1 MRNEPTTDTGLMGRV
16 AVVTGAGSGMGR
28 VIALELARRGVK
40 LAAVDVDAARLA
52 RLKDDVGA
60 NDATFLA
67 LPTDISNADDCRRAV
82 ERTVA
87 TFGSLA
93 ILVNC
98 AGVSMDPAIPAGKE
112 HPVKF
117 WDSDPAGWARIQAIN
132 SAGPYY
138 MSRFAIGHMM
148 ANGWGRI
155 INVTTSFD
163 TMLARGMSAYGA
175 SKAAL
180 EAGSAVWAKELDG
193 SGVTVN
199 VVVPGGMTNTP
210 FLPEAFRGPS
220 ILQPEIMAPVVA
232 WLASPGSDG
241 VNGRRFIAKFW
252 DASLDPIEAATKCG
266 APIAWEGEAA
276 IAGRTK

>member
-1 MRNEPTTDTGLMGRV
+1 MRNQV

-28 VIALELARRGVK
+28 AIALELARRGSK
-40 LAAVDVDAARLA
+40 LTAVDVDEQRLE
-52 RLKDDVGA
+52 RLKEEVGA
-60 NDATFLA
+60 NAATFLA
-67 LPTDISNADDCRRAV
+67 VPTDISRADDCRRAI

-87 TFGSLA
+87 AFGGLA
-93 ILVNC
+93 VLVNC
-98 AGVSMDPAIPAGKE
+98 AGVSMDPAIPAGKK

-117 WDSDPAGWARIQAIN
+117 WETDPAGWERIQAIN

-138 MSRFAIGHMM
+138 MTRFAIEHMF

-163 TMLARGMSAYGA
+163 TMIARGMSAYGA

-199 VVVPGGMTNTP
+199 VVIPGGITNTP
-210 FLPEAFRGPS
+210 FLPPEARSAS

-232 WLASPGSDG
+232 WLASPESDG
-241 VNGRRFIAKFW
+241 INGRRFIAKLW
-252 DASLDPIEAATKCG
+252 DTSISPAEAAAKCG

-276 IAGRTK
+276 IAGRSK

>member
-1 MRNEPTTDTGLMGRV
+1 MRNEPTSDTGLMGRV
-16 AVVTGAGSGMGR
+16 TVVTGAGSGMGR
-28 VIALELARRGVK
+28 VIALELARRGAK
-40 LAAVDVDAARLA
+40 LAAVDVDAARLE
-52 RLKDDVGA
+52 RLKDEIGA
-60 NDATFLA
+60 DASMFVA
-67 LPTDISNADDCRRAV
+67 VPTDISNSDDCRRAI
-82 ERTVA
+82 ERTITA
-87 TFGSLA
+87 FGSLS

-112 HPVKF
+112 HPVRF
-117 WDSDPAGWARIQAIN
+117 WETDPAGWARIQAIN

-138 MSRFAIGHMM
+138 MARFAIEHML

-210 FLPEAFRGPS
+210 FLPEAFRS
-220 ILQPEIMAPVVA
+220 AKILQPEIMGPVVA
-232 WLASPGSDG
+232 WLASPDADG
-241 VNGRRFIAKFW
+241 INGRRFIAKFW
-252 DASLDPIEAATKCG
+252 DASLSTTEAAAKCG

>member
-1 MRNEPTTDTGLMGRV
+1 MRYDSTPANGLTGRV

-40 LAAVDVDAARLA
+40 LAAVDVDAARLD
-52 RLKDDVGA
+52 RVKEEIGA
-60 NDATFLA
+60 SDATFLA
-67 LPTDISNADDCRRAV
+67 LPTDISNADDCRRAI
-82 ERTVA
+82 EGTIA
-87 TFGSLA
+87 AFGSLA

-98 AGVSMDPAIPAGKE
+98 AGVSMDPAVPPGKE

-117 WDSDPAGWARIQAIN
+117 WETDPAGWARIQAIN

-138 MSRFAIGHMM
+138 MTRFAVEHMI
-148 ANGWGRI
+148 ASGWGRI

-210 FLPEAFRGPS
+210 FLPEAFRGPK

-232 WLASPGSDG
+232 WLASPDADG

-252 DASLDPIEAATKCG
+252 DASISPAEAAEKSG

>member
-1 MRNEPTTDTGLMGRV
+1 MRNDLTPATGPMGRV

-28 VIALELARRGVK
+28 VIALELARRGAQV
-40 LAAVDVDAARLA
+40 AAVDVDAARLA
-52 RLKDDVGA
+52 RLKDELGA
-60 NDATFLA
+60 NDASFLA
-67 LPTDISNADDCRRAV
+67 LPGDISNADDCRRAI

-98 AGVSMDPAIPAGKE
+98 AGVSMDPAIPTGKE

-117 WDSDPAGWARIQAIN
+117 WETDPAGWARIQAIN
-132 SAGPYY
+132 STGPYY
-138 MSRFAIGHMM
+138 MTRFAVEHML

-210 FLPEAFRGPS
+210 FLPDAFRGPS
-220 ILQPEIMAPVVA
+220 ILQPEIMAPVA
-232 WLASPGSDG
+232 GWLASPDSDG
-241 VNGRRFIAKFW
+241 VSGRRFIAKFW
-252 DASLDPIEAATKCG
+252 DTSLSPTDAAAKCG

>member
-1 MRNEPTTDTGLMGRV
+1 MSV
-16 AVVTGAGSGMGR
+16 AIVTGAGSGMGR

-40 LAAVDVDAARLA
+40 VAAVDIDESRLE
-52 RLKDDVGA
+52 RLKDEIGA
-60 NDATFLA
+60 DAAAFIA
-67 LPTDISNADDCRRAV
+67 IPIDISRADDCRRAV

-87 TFGSLA
+87 AFGGLQ

-98 AGVSMDPAIPAGKE
+98 AGVSMDPAIPAGKQ

-117 WDSDPAGWARIQAIN
+117 WETDPDGWARIQAIN

-138 MSRFAIGHMM
+138 MARFAIEHMM

-175 SKAAL
+175 AKAGL
-180 EAGSAVWAKELDG
+180 EASSAVWSKELDG
-193 SGVTVN
+193 TGVSVN
-199 VVVPGGMTNTP
+199 VVVPGGITNTP
-210 FLPEAFRGPS
+210 FLPPAFRS
-220 ILQPEIMAPVVA
+220 ATILQPEIMAPVVA
-232 WLASPGSDG
+232 WLASPDSDG

-252 DASLDPIEAATKCG
+252 DASLSPAEAAAKCG

-276 IAGRTK
+276 IASRTK

>member
-1 MRNEPTTDTGLMGRV
+1 MHDQRTDAGLAGRV

-28 VIALELARRGVK
+28 VMALELARRGAK
-40 LAAVDVDAARLA
+40 LAAVDVDAQRLE
-52 RLKDDVGA
+52 RLGEELGSNAGSFVA
-60 NDATFLA
+60 V
-67 LPTDISNADDCRRAV
+67 PTDVSRAADCRRAV
-82 ERTVA
+82 ERVVSA
-87 TFGSLA
+87 FGNLA

-98 AGVSMDPAIPAGKE
+98 AGVSMDPAIPAGKQ

-117 WDSDPAGWARIQAIN
+117 WETDPAGWERIQAIN
-132 SAGPYY
+132 SAGPYF
-138 MSRFAIGHMM
+138 MARFAIEHMF

-175 SKAAL
+175 AKAAL

-210 FLPEAFRGPS
+210 FLPPEFRSTS
-220 ILQPEIMAPVVA
+220 ILQPEIMAPVVG
-232 WLASPGSDG
+232 WLASPDADG
-241 VNGRRFIAKFW
+241 VNGRRFVAKLW
-252 DASLDPIEAATKCG
+252 DTSVSPAEAAAKCG

-276 IAGRTK
+276 LAGRSK

>member
-1 MRNEPTTDTGLMGRV
+1 MRNQPTPDTGLRGRV

-28 VIALELARRGVK
+28 VIALELARRGAR
-40 LAAVDVDAARLA
+40 LAAVDVDAARLE
-52 RLKDDVGA
+52 RLKNEVGA
-60 NDATFLA
+60 DDAMFLA
-67 LPTDISNADDCRRAV
+67 LPTDISQANACRRAV
-82 ERTVA
+82 ERTIA
-87 TFGSLA
+87 AFGSLA

-98 AGVSMDPAIPAGKE
+98 AGVSMDPAIPTGKE

-117 WDSDPAGWARIQAIN
+117 WETDPAGWARIQAIN

-138 MSRFAIGHMM
+138 MTRFAVEHML

-180 EAGSAVWAKELDG
+180 EAGSAVWSKELDG

-210 FLPEAFRGPS
+210 FLPEAFRS
-220 ILQPEIMAPVVA
+220 ATILQPEIMAPVVA
-232 WLASPGSDG
+232 WLASPDADG

-252 DASLDPIEAATKCG
+252 DESISPAEAATKSG

-276 IAGRTK
+276 IAGRSK

>member
-1 MRNEPTTDTGLMGRV
+1 MSERVTPDALKGRV

-28 VIALELARRGVK
+28 VIALELARRGAK
-40 LAAVDVDAARLA
+40 LAAVDVDATRLE
-52 RLKDDVGA
+52 RLKDELGA
-60 NDATFLA
+60 SDATFLA
-67 LPTDISNADDCRRAV
+67 IRTDISRAGDCRRAI
-82 ERTVA
+82 ELTVSA
-87 TFGSLA
+87 FGGLA

-98 AGVSMDPAIPAGKE
+98 AGVSMDPAIPPGKE

-117 WDSDPAGWARIQAIN
+117 WETDPAGWAQIQAIN

-138 MSRFAIGHMM
+138 MTRFAIEHMM
-148 ANGWGRI
+148 ASGWGRI

-180 EAGSAVWAKELDG
+180 EASSAVWAKELDG

-199 VVVPGGMTNTP
+199 IVVPGGMTNTA
-210 FLPEAFRGPS
+210 FLPPAFRGPS

-232 WLASPGSDG
+232 WLASADSDG

-252 DASLDPIEAATKCG
+252 DASISAAEAAAKAG

-276 IAGRTK
+276 IASRTK

>member
-1 MRNEPTTDTGLMGRV
+1 MRNQPTPDTGLKGRA

-28 VIALELARRGVK
+28 VIALELARRGAR
-40 LAAVDVDAARLA
+40 LAAVDVDAARLE
-52 RLKDDVGA
+52 RLKNEVGA
-60 NDATFLA
+60 DDATFLA
-67 LPTDISNADDCRRAV
+67 LPTDISQADDCRRAV
-82 ERTVA
+82 ERTIA
-87 TFGSLA
+87 AFGSLA

-98 AGVSMDPAIPAGKE
+98 AGVSMDPAIPDGKE

-117 WDSDPAGWARIQAIN
+117 WETDPAGWARIQAIN

-138 MSRFAIGHMM
+138 MTRFAVEHML

-210 FLPEAFRGPS
+210 FLPEAFRS
-220 ILQPEIMAPVVA
+220 ATILQPEIMAPVVA
-232 WLASPGSDG
+232 WLASPDADG

-252 DASLDPIEAATKCG
+252 DESISPVEAAAKSG

-276 IAGRTK
+276 IAGWSK